1 MNTMINVHRTSRHH
15 FRSYLLVVLVAVL
28 ALRFPSVRAVT
39 PAGCH
44 LSGAI
49 LTCPLKLGI
58 NEFTLDGTTTATA
71 LALVNTGRAL
81 QVNQVIGQSLS
92 KVTGTFGEFCVYL
105 DRFETAQSSPGE
117 GEVGCFPKKSSERY
131 FGSLEWG
138 TSTALAVPAGSTL
151 YLQGYVLPVPGSSG
165 HDFPFQF
172 NVTTYPQSRG
182 VLSYRQPKI
191 DAAIYCN
198 GSPSTSAGSP
208 WPNDTGRTLTI
219 LGATIYALDPPP
231 DAACLYILDTAGAV
245 KWKNCNLTP
254 HNQRGVAMLPTPV
267 TVLPGEQILAQAS
280 HTCAAPG
287 VWDWAAYIYT
297 Y

>member
-1 MNTMINVHRTSRHH
+1 MINVNRTRRHH
-15 FRSYLLVVLVAVL
+15 FRSFLLVVLMALL
-28 ALRFPSVRAVT
+28 ALRFPSARAAT

-44 LSGAI
+44 LSGAV
-49 LTCPLKLGI
+49 LTCPLKIGFS
-58 NEFTLDGTTTATA
+58 EFTLDGTTATA
-71 LALVNTGRAL
+71 LALVNTGRSL
-81 QVNQVIGQSLS
+81 QLNQVIGQSRS
-92 KVTGTFGEFCVYL
+92 GITGTFGEFCVYL
-105 DRFETAQSSPGE
+105 DQFKTAQSSPGV
-117 GEVGCFPKKSSERY
+117 GEVGCFPKKASERY
-131 FGSLEWG
+131 FGALEWG

-151 YLQGYVLPVPGSSG
+151 YMQGYVQPVPGKG

-182 VLSYRQPKI
+182 VLSYRQPKV

-198 GSPSTSAGSP
+198 RKPAVTAGSP

-231 DAACLYILDTAGAV
+231 DAACLYILAAGSGAV
-245 KWKNCNLTP
+245 KWKNCKLTP
-254 HNQRGVAMLPTPV
+254 NNQRGVAMLPAPV
-267 TVLPGEQILAQAS
+267 TVQPGEQILAQAS